1 MQLVFY
7 RAKGNEMLSIEERYE
22 LFKITIEECGTD
34 ILSESEEVIEY
45 KLFEEFAVDAIS
57 FLHENMLDA
66 LLEEGMIDDEIYEKC
81 KELRNYYLSMQPSSL
96 LKCGRE
102 VKRSAEWKKLMGLSD
117 EIRKKIGFH

>member
-22 LFKITIEECGTD
+22 LFKNTIEECGTD

-45 KLFEEFAVDAIS
+45 KLFDEFAVDAIS

-66 LLEEGMIDDEIYEKC
+66 LLKEGMVEMQRI
-81 KELRNYYLSMQPSSL
+81 KELLFIYAAKLFIEMR
-96 LKCGRE
+96 
-102 VKRSAEWKKLMGLSD
+102 KRSE
-117 EIRKKIGFH
+117 EISRMEETHGVIG